1 MATRKRGPGKRYTS
15 AERKRILSAAAKDG
29 LTGEQVAK
37 RFGVAALTFYRWRGP
52 VRGPKARIAGTA
64 TKVKIAEGNLRGEVR
79 ARIAQMLPEIIRQEV
94 AEAVAALLGIRRPG
108 RPRRSAA

>member
-1 MATRKRGPGKRYTS
+1 MAKKRGPGKRYTP
-15 AERKRILSAAAKDG
+15 AEKKKILIAAAKEG

-37 RFGVAALTFYRWRGP
+37 RFGVTQLTFYRWRGP
-52 VRGPKARIAGTA
+52 VRGPKTRAASAPT
-64 TKVKIAEGNLRGEVR
+64 TVKITEGALRGEVR
-79 ARIAQMLPEIIRQEV
+79 ARIAQLVPEVIRLEV